1 MNDAWKIEQL
11 EALMKQFRFSI
22 TALEKLFRIC
32 QNFDIVMTKE
42 FKNLFDA
49 KGVLEMKLM
58 KAQNQINLI
67 EK

>member
-1 MNDAWKIEQL
+1 
-11 EALMKQFRFSI
+11 MKQFRFSI

-42 FKNLFDA
+42 FKKLFDA
-49 KGVLEMKLM
+49 KAVLEMKLV